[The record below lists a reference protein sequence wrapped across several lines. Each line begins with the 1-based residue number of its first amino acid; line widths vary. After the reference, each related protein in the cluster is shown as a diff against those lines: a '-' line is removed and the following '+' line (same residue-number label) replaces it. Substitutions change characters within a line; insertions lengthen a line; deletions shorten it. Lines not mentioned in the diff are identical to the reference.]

1 MQSCPGTYYLI
12 VIEDVKLAK
21 LVACGT
27 LVVEQKFIHDTAV
40 VCTHFQGELVSL
52 SLSLSFC
59 FGHITRD
66 NYRRFFKGKIRVIE
80 EENKALYKVAKLKV

>member
-1 MQSCPGTYYLI
+1 MKSCPGTYYLI
-12 VIEDVKLAK
+12 VIEDVELVK

-52 SLSLSFC
+52 SPS
-59 FGHITRD
+59 
-66 NYRRFFKGKIRVIE
+66 
-80 EENKALYKVAKLKV
+80 